1 MSVVDPRITAAK
13 RNLEKFSLVIP
24 VLSPKGGVGKTSIT
38 ALMAYSLALD
48 NEFTVSLL
56 DADFTNPN
64 LHIVLGLDES
74 NLKIE
79 EEMGIKPIKVAP
91 GIELM
96 TLAAF
101 VKDLTVPLRGNDI
114 VNVIREL
121 LAITRWNGKIMLI
134 DSPPGFSDTHLEF
147 LRLLIEVKEPKVLL
161 VSTPTALALKAAER
175 ITRTLLS
182 ENIKILGLIGN
193 MCLSVNDEN
202 TIAQKAQQ
210 LTIPYLG
217 CIPYISNV
225 EQFYGT
231 SMLELVKKIGTPL
244 TSIAKIIKKQ
254 LY

>member
-24 VLSPKGGVGKTSIT
+24 VFSPKGGVGKTFIT
-38 ALMAYSLALD
+38 ALMAYSLTLD
-48 NEFTVSLL
+48 NEFTISLL
-56 DADFTNPN
+56 DADFTNPS

-79 EEMGIKPIKVAP
+79 EEMGIKPIRVAP
-91 GIELM
+91 EIELM

-114 VNVIREL
+114 VNVVREL
-121 LAITRWNGKIMLI
+121 LAITRWSGKIMLI

-161 VSTPTALALKAAER
+161 VSTPTTLALKATER
-175 ITRTLLS
+175 ITKTLLS

-193 MCLSVNDEN
+193 MCLSNDDEGS
-202 TIAQKAQQ
+202 IVQKAQQ

-217 CIPYISNV
+217 CIPYISNA
-225 EQFYGT
+225 EKFYGT

-244 TSIAKIIKKQ
+244 ISITKIIKEAIE
-254 LY
+254 